1 MNIIKTL
8 ISISAIAFSISTAK
22 AQSVDEILNRGQI
35 RGNFQIEGQIYQE
48 DSVIGA
54 EEVPERYRT
63 NAFLNVIYTN
73 GGFSAGI
80 RYESYLNQLLGYP
93 EGYGNNSGIMYR
105 YISFTKDKLAVTV
118 GSFYEQFGSGLTLRT
133 YEERGLGYDNA
144 LEGIRVKYQP
154 VKGINLTGITGK
166 QRLFF
171 DFAPGIV
178 RAFDADININELIPI
193 LQESKTRVQIG
204 GSFVSKYQTDD
215 NSAFVLPENVAN
227 YGGRINIYRGKV
239 NFMAEYA
246 KKINDP
252 SGDNGFIYHEGEA
265 IFLQGS
271 YSQKGFGVIV
281 SAKRNDNMSFRS
293 DRNEGIQNALI
304 NYLPALTKQHTY
316 NLLATLYPYA
326 VQLNGE
332 LAFQADVIYK
342 VKKGTALGGKYGM
355 DIQLNFS
362 SANGLDTTNLNDES
376 TNRLGYTSKFLSPGE
391 NYFKDFN
398 TTVSKKINK
407 QWKGKLTYAY
417 LEYNQN
423 VIEGKSGQA
432 DVFSNVGVIE
442 ATYKINKK
450 HSIRT
455 EVQALITEQDK
466 GDWRTLLIEYS
477 FSPHWFFAVQ
487 DQYNV
492 GSDKAFQEGS
502 NIFES
507 VSKVKF
513 NSAYNYYN
521 VSAGYNNG
529 GNRISLTYGR
539 QRAGIF
545 CVGGVCRVVPASS
558 GLYLSITSSF

>member
-1 MNIIKTL
+1 MNLLKYL
-8 ISISAIAFSISTAK
+8 ISSSLLIFSILTLK
-22 AQSVDEILNRGQI
+22 AQSVDEVLNRGQI
-35 RGNFQIEGQIYQE
+35 RGNFQIEAQIYQE
-48 DSVIGA
+48 DSLIGA

-105 YISFTKDKLAVTV
+105 YISFTKDKLSVTV

-144 LEGIRVKYQP
+144 LEGIRVKYEP
-154 VKGINLTGITGK
+154 IKGINLTGLTGK

-178 RAFDADININELIPI
+178 RAFDADINLNELIPSFA
-193 LQESKTRVQIG
+193 ENKTQVQIG
-204 GSFVSKYQTDD
+204 GSFVSKFQTDD
-215 NSAFVLPENVAN
+215 NSSFVLPENVAN
-227 YGGRINIYRGKV
+227 YGGRINIHRGKV
-239 NFMAEYA
+239 HFMTEYA

-265 IFLQGS
+265 IFVQGS
-271 YSQKGFGVIV
+271 YSQKGLGIII

-355 DIQLNFS
+355 DFQVNFS
-362 SANGLDTTNLNDES
+362 SANGLDTTNLNDE
-376 TNRLGYTSKFLSPGE
+376 TTDRIGYSSKFLSPGE
-391 NYFKDFN
+391 AYFKDFN
-398 TTVSKKINK
+398 ITASKKINK
-407 QWKGKLTYAY
+407 KLKGKLTYAN
-417 LEYNQN
+417 LVYNQN
-423 VIEGKSGQA
+423 VIEGKNGQA
-432 DVFSNVGVIE
+432 DVFADIGVIE
-442 ATYKINKK
+442 ATYKISKK

-455 EVQALITEQDK
+455 EVQALFTSQDK

-477 FSPHWFFAVQ
+477 IAPHWFFAVQ

-492 GSDKAFQEGS
+492 GSDKAFQRGS
-502 NIFES
+502 NLFES
-507 VSKVKF
+507 VSKIKF

-529 GNRISLTYGR
+529 GNRVSLTYGR